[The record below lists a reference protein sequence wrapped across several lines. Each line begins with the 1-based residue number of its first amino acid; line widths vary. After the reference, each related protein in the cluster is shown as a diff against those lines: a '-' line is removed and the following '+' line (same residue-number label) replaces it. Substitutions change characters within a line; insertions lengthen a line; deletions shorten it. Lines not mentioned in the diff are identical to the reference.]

1 MTSSPVVVVVVV
13 AVRHPME
20 PKVGVVCLDIDMA
33 MADIGGNG
41 GKDGV
46 QAVLTLESG
55 DENLRKQVE
64 SELLCHVMS

>member
-1 MTSSPVVVVVVV
+1 MTSSSVVVVVVV

-20 PKVGVVCLDIDMA
+20 PKVGVVCLGVDMA

-46 QAVLTLESG
+46 RVVLTL
-55 DENLRKQVE
+55 LRV
-64 SELLCHVMS
+64 VVRI